1 MVGERAHALRPSG
14 SPLVRVVATL
24 LMGFLVVAFL
34 KSIVQQ
40 FVGFA
45 LGSSF
50 AHCAPTLQFNKN
62 RMKDDMSDLPP
73 ESEHWRN
80 IG

>member
-1 MVGERAHALRPSG
+1 MPGERAHALRPSE

-34 KSIVQQ
+34 KSVVQQ

-45 LGSSF
+45 LGGYF
-50 AHCAPTLQFNKN
+50 AHSVPTLQFNKS
-62 RMKDDMSDLPP
+62 RMQHDMSDPA
-73 ESEHWRN
+73 N
-80 IG
+80 TDIAAIG

>member
-1 MVGERAHALRPSG
+1 MVDEKARALRPSA
-14 SPLVRVVATL
+14 SPLVRIVATL

-45 LGSSF
+45 LGSYF
-50 AHCAPTLQFNKN
+50 AHCAPTLQFNKT
-62 RMKDDMSDLPP
+62 RMQDDMSDLPP
-73 ESEHWRN
+73 ESGRWRSV
-80 IG
+80 G